1 MRVGRGPY
9 GGLGIIDLVGQNLE
23 GQLTTAPDVREAS
36 PWAGVDIRT
45 LLNRA
50 ALAVG
55 AGTPTDQGVP
65 WVHAPTTESPI
76 LLAGGVPDPE
86 TLPSDELLACLERAL
101 RDTGAL
107 TYGGVLGFE
116 GLREAL
122 ADRYSRLDGLPLGP
136 DNFILN
142 NGSSGSI
149 ANVCDAFV
157 EPGDVVLVESPTF
170 SGSLRTMRGHL
181 ADIVAVPLHD
191 PDGVESAISVAEAA
205 GKRVKLLYTVADF
218 HNPTGE
224 TMPRECREALV
235 ELCAARRV
243 LIVEDAA
250 YADIYFGSAPPPSLY
265 GMASGEGI
273 LRVGTFS
280 KPIATGLR
288 VGWVQAREDFIHALS
303 SVKFDMGSSPLLLR
317 ALADYV
323 GSGGMDAH
331 LDEMRLLYQAKCEAL
346 CLSLAE
352 HCPEDLQFTKPQGGF
367 FLWVESL
374 EADAQILSRCA
385 AEEGL
390 VFPAGSLF
398 FLNGRDDD
406 TSHVRLAFSTATVE
420 EMAQVGPRMRR
431 ALGRALDYG

>member
-1 MRVGRGPY
+1 M
-9 GGLGIIDLVGQNLE
+9 
-23 GQLTTAPDVREAS
+23 AS
-36 PWAGVDIRT
+36 TVNRQKAGPWADTDTRT

-65 WVHAPTTESPI
+65 WVQAPATEDPI
-76 LLAGGVPDPE
+76 LLAGGVPDPD
-86 TLPSDELLACLERAL
+86 TLPRDELLACLERAL
-101 RDTGAL
+101 GDTGSL
-107 TYGGVLGFE
+107 TYGGAHGFE

-122 ADRYSRLDGLPLGP
+122 ADRYSLLDGVALSPG
-136 DNFILN
+136 NFIVN

-181 ADIVAVPLHD
+181 AEIAAVPLHD
-191 PDGVESAISVAEAA
+191 PEGVERAISAAEAD
-205 GKRVKLLYTVADF
+205 GRRVKLLYTVADF

-235 ELCAARRV
+235 ELCAERRV

-250 YADIYFGSAPPPSLY
+250 YADIYFGDAPPPSLY
-265 GMASGEGI
+265 GMAGGEGV

-288 VGWVQAREDFIHALS
+288 VGWVQAREDFIDALS
-303 SVKFDMGSSPLLLR
+303 RVKFDMGSSPLLLR

-323 GSGGMDAH
+323 GSGGMDTH
-331 LDEMRLLYQAKCEAL
+331 LEDMRRLYRAKCDAL
-346 CLSLAE
+346 CDSLEE
-352 HCPEDLQFTKPQGGF
+352 HCPDDLRFTKPEGGF
-367 FLWVESL
+367 FLWVNSL
-374 EADAQILSRCA
+374 VADAQQLARCA

-398 FLNGRDDD
+398 FLNGREDD
-406 TSHVRLAFSTATVE
+406 TSHVRLAFSTASVE
-420 EMAQVGPRMRR
+420 EMAEVGPRMRR
-431 ALGRALDYG
+431 ALERALDSATSMAR

>member
-1 MRVGRGPY
+1 M
-9 GGLGIIDLVGQNLE
+9 
-23 GQLTTAPDVREAS
+23 TTTVNAKKSS
-36 PWAGVDIRT
+36 PWAETDIRT

-65 WVHAPTTESPI
+65 WFHAPAVEEPI
-76 LLAGGVPDPE
+76 LLAGGIPDPD
-86 TLPSDELLACLERAL
+86 TLPAAELLQSLDKAL
-101 RDTGAL
+101 SDTASL
-107 TYGGVLGFE
+107 TYGGVLGFD
-116 GLREAL
+116 GLREVL
-122 ADRYSRLDGLPLGP
+122 AGRYSRLDGLPLSP

-142 NGSSGSI
+142 GGSSGSI

-170 SGSLRTMRGHL
+170 AGSLRTFRGHL

-191 PDGVESAISVAEAA
+191 PEGVERAISAAEAA
-205 GKRVKLLYTVADF
+205 GKRVKLLYTIADF
-218 HNPTGE
+218 HNPTGAA
-224 TMPRECREALV
+224 MPPDCREALV
-235 ELCAARRV
+235 ELCASRRV

-250 YADIYFGSAPPPSLY
+250 YADIYFGAGPPPSLY
-265 GMASGEGI
+265 GMANGEGV

-288 VGWVQAREDFIHALS
+288 VGWVQAREDFIDALS
-303 SVKFDMGSSPLLLR
+303 RVKFDMGSSPLLLR

-331 LDEMRLLYQAKCEAL
+331 LAEMRPLYRQKCEAL
-346 CLSLAE
+346 CESLTE
-352 HCPEDLQFTKPQGGF
+352 HCGDDLEFTEPEGGF
-367 FLWVESL
+367 FLWVKSPRV
-374 EADAQILSRCA
+374 DAQTLSRTA

-390 VFPAGSLF
+390 VFAAGSLF

-406 TSHVRLAFSTATVE
+406 TSHVRLAFSTASVE
-420 EMAQVGPRMRR
+420 EMVQVGPRMRR
-431 ALGRALDYG
+431 ALERALDCSG

>member
-1 MRVGRGPY
+1 MASTVEP
-9 GGLGIIDLVGQNLE
+9 QK
-23 GQLTTAPDVREAS
+23 AS
-36 PWAGVDIRT
+36 PWADADIRT

-65 WVHAPTTESPI
+65 WVQAPATEDPI

-86 TLPSDELLACLERAL
+86 TLPGDELLACLERAL
-101 RDTGAL
+101 GDTGSL
-107 TYGGVLGFE
+107 TYGGALGFE

-122 ADRYSRLDGLPLGP
+122 ADRYSLLDGLSLSPG
-136 DNFILN
+136 NFIVN

-181 ADIVAVPLHD
+181 AEIAAVPLHD
-191 PDGVESAISVAEAA
+191 PEGVERAISAAEAD
-205 GKRVKLLYTVADF
+205 GRRVKLLYTVADF

-235 ELCAARRV
+235 ELCAERRV

-250 YADIYFGSAPPPSLY
+250 YADIYFGDAPPPSLY
-265 GMASGEGI
+265 GIAGGEGV

-288 VGWVQAREDFIHALS
+288 VGWVQAREDFIDALS
-303 SVKFDMGSSPLLLR
+303 RVKFDMGSSPLLLR
-317 ALADYV
+317 TLADYV

-331 LDEMRLLYQAKCEAL
+331 LAEMRPLYRQKCETLCEQPGGAL
-346 CLSLAE
+346 S
-352 HCPEDLQFTKPQGGF
+352 QTT
-367 FLWVESL
+367 
-374 EADAQILSRCA
+374 CA
-385 AEEGL
+385 SPSPMGASSCG
-390 VFPAGSLF
+390 
-398 FLNGRDDD
+398 
-406 TSHVRLAFSTATVE
+406 
-420 EMAQVGPRMRR
+420 
-431 ALGRALDYG
+431 

>member
-1 MRVGRGPY
+1 MTSTS
-9 GGLGIIDLVGQNLE
+9 NL
-23 GQLTTAPDVREAS
+23 REAS
-36 PWAGVDIRT
+36 PWARVDIRT
-45 LLNRA
+45 LLNEA

-65 WVHAPTTESPI
+65 WVHAPAVEDPI
-76 LLAGGVPDPE
+76 LLAGGIPDPE
-86 TLPSDELLACLERAL
+86 TLPSDDLLLSLERAL
-101 RDTGAL
+101 NDTGAL

-122 ADRYSRLDGLPLGP
+122 TDRYSRLDAMTLGP

-170 SGSLRTMRGHL
+170 SGSLRTMRGHMAEL
-181 ADIVAVPLHD
+181 VAVPLHD
-191 PDGVESAISVAEAA
+191 PDGVEKAISVAEAA

-218 HNPTGE
+218 HNPTGA

-235 ELCAARRV
+235 ELCASRRV

-250 YADIYFGSAPPPSLY
+250 YADIYFGEAPPASLY
-265 GMASGEGI
+265 GMANGEGI

-303 SVKFDMGSSPLLLR
+303 RVKFDMGSSPLLLR

-367 FLWVESL
+367 FLWVKSL
-374 EADAQILSRCA
+374 EADAQALSRCA

-406 TSHVRLAFSTATVE
+406 TSHVRLAFSTASVE
-420 EMAQVGPRMRR
+420 EMRQVGPKMRR
-431 ALGRALDYG
+431 ALDRALDSAA

>member
-1 MRVGRGPY
+1 MTARVN
-9 GGLGIIDLVGQNLE
+9 VK
-23 GQLTTAPDVREAS
+23 EAS
-36 PWAGVDIRT
+36 PWADEDIRT

-65 WVHAPTTESPI
+65 WVHAPATESPI

-86 TLPSDELLACLERAL
+86 TLPRDELLACLERAL
-101 RDTGAL
+101 GDTGAL

-116 GLREAL
+116 GLRQAL

-149 ANVCDAFV
+149 SNVCDAFV

-181 ADIVAVPLHD
+181 AEIVAVPLHD
-191 PDGVESAISVAEAA
+191 PEGVERAISVAEAA
-205 GKRVKLLYTVADF
+205 GRRVKLLYTVADF
-218 HNPTGE
+218 HNPTGA

-235 ELCAARRV
+235 EVCAARKV

-250 YADIYFGSAPPPSLY
+250 YADIHFGGAPPPSLY
-265 GMASGEGI
+265 GMAGGEGI

-288 VGWVQAREDFIHALS
+288 VGWVQAREDFIDALS
-303 SVKFDMGSSPLLLR
+303 RVKFDMGSSPLLLR

-323 GSGGMDAH
+323 GSGSMDAH
-331 LDEMRLLYQAKCEAL
+331 LDEMQVLYKAKCEAL
-346 CLSLAE
+346 CRSLVE
-352 HCPEDLQFTKPQGGF
+352 HCPDDLQFTKPQGGF
-367 FLWVESL
+367 FLWVKSL
-374 EADAQILSRCA
+374 EADAQALARCA

-390 VFPAGSLF
+390 VFPAGSVF
-398 FLNGRDDD
+398 FLNGREDD
-406 TSHVRLAFSTATVE
+406 TSHVRLAFSTASVE
-420 EMAQVGPRMRR
+420 DIAQVGSRMRR
-431 ALGRALDYG
+431 ALERALDGA

>member
-1 MRVGRGPY
+1 MVP
-9 GGLGIIDLVGQNLE
+9 GGQVTHTSSARSD
-23 GQLTTAPDVREAS
+23 S
-36 PWAGVDIRT
+36 PWTDVDIRT

-65 WVHAPTTESPI
+65 WVHAPAVEDPI
-76 LLAGGVPDPE
+76 LLAGGIPDPD
-86 TLPSDELLACLERAL
+86 TLPADELLQSLEKAL
-101 RDTGAL
+101 DDTGAL

-122 ADRYSRLDGLPLGP
+122 ADRYTRLDAMALHP

-170 SGSLRTMRGHL
+170 SGSLRTMRGHM
-181 ADIVAVPLHD
+181 ADVVAVPLHD
-191 PDGVESAISVAEAA
+191 PGGVEKAIETAEAA

-218 HNPTGE
+218 HNPTGA
-224 TMPRECREALV
+224 TMPLECRQALV
-235 ELCAARRV
+235 DLCAARGV

-250 YADIYFGSAPPPSLY
+250 YADIYFGSEPPPSLY
-265 GMASGEGI
+265 GIANGEGI

-303 SVKFDMGSSPLLLR
+303 RVKFDMGSSPLLLR

-331 LDEMRLLYQAKCEAL
+331 LDEMRRLYEAKCEAL

-352 HCPEDLQFTKPQGGF
+352 HCPEDLQFTKPEGGF
-367 FLWVESL
+367 FLWVKSL
-374 EADAQILSRCA
+374 EADAQTLSKFA

-398 FLNGRDDD
+398 FLNERDDD
-406 TSHVRLAFSTATVE
+406 TFHVRLAFSTASIG
-420 EMAQVGPRMRR
+420 EMRQVGPRMRR
-431 ALGRALDYG
+431 ALDRALDCAS